1 MDGIIQN
8 SAWDS
13 ECTRFLPSVFLWEK
27 APVHDMI
34 PRYHQKE
41 CEHGKVLLNGIV
53 YEDKDATD
61 ANKSRLLLE
70 AQRYRNSLS
79 PISWPGIVVLAYVAR
94 RCRRP
99 AYAGLL
105 EAIDVRCRI
114 PAVT

>member
-70 AQRYRNSLS
+70 ARIATVFRRFLGQVKLYLLMWQEEAARYDMQVCSRL
-79 PISWPGIVVLAYVAR
+79 
-94 RCRRP
+94 
-99 AYAGLL
+99 
-105 EAIDVRCRI
+105 
-114 PAVT
+114 